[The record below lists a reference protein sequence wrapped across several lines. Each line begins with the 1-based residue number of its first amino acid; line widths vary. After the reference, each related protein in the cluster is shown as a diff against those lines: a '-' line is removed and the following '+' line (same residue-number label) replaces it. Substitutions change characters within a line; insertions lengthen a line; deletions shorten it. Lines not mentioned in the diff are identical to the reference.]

1 MTQVIVIGTLIKE
14 LAKMSR
20 EPLYIYRVRLQDG
33 EKVSDFLS
41 NELPPN
47 IGGVLEIMVLNKPER
62 FEVIHCRAKTFG
74 INEVYILKVRRR
86 IS

>member
-1 MTQVIVIGTLIKE
+1 
-14 LAKMSR
+14 MSR
-20 EPLYIYRVRLQDG
+20 EPLYIYRARLQDG

-47 IGGVLEIMVLNKPER
+47 VGGVLEIMVMSKLER
-62 FEVIHCRAKTFG
+62 FEVIQCRAKTFG
-74 INEVYILKVRRR
+74 INAFYILKVRRL